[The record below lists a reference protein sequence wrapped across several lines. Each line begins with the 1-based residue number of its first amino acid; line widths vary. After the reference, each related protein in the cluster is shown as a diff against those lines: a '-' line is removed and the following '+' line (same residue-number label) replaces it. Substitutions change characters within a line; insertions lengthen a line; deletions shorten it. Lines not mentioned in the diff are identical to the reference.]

1 MCVARCSPARSAG
14 GVKGGTPLE
23 RPMLTKSAAICK
35 HGLSFPNYSG
45 THAPLQESDRKDT
58 IKPYERDKGGT
69 IAHQK
74 GMKNILKVKKM
85 SETEAEKLLQKIAS
99 QPKKKGAARLRD
111 MFDSLEAALSVKT
124 REEVFKEL
132 EQINLGISFNTFR
145 KTIDRIRKERKS
157 LTGVNKPAV
166 AAAGTPTPAVTP
178 VPTPVPTPAAGDTPD
193 TPAKTEKPTKNDL
206 VNGDFFTPRKNP
218 TKPQK

>member
-1 MCVARCSPARSAG
+1 
-14 GVKGGTPLE
+14 
-23 RPMLTKSAAICK
+23 
-35 HGLSFPNYSG
+35 
-45 THAPLQESDRKDT
+45 
-58 IKPYERDKGGT
+58 
-69 IAHQK
+69 
-74 GMKNILKVKKM
+74 M
-85 SETEAEKLLQKIAS
+85 SENEAEKLLQKIAS

-166 AAAGTPTPAVTP
+166 AAAGTPTPAVTT
-178 VPTPVPTPAAGDTPD
+178 VATGTTPATPAAAPNTKENDKNQDPLQITGQSFFQDISDTPTK
-193 TPAKTEKPTKNDL
+193 TPEIEY
-206 VNGDFFTPRKNP
+206 
-218 TKPQK
+218 

>member
-1 MCVARCSPARSAG
+1 M
-14 GVKGGTPLE
+14 
-23 RPMLTKSAAICK
+23 
-35 HGLSFPNYSG
+35 PNYSG
-45 THAPLQESDRKDT
+45 THAPLQESDRKDTIKPYERDKGGTIKPYERDKGGTIKPYERDKGGT